1 MTTWIICCFLST
13 LLSVLFAGILIPQI
27 LLVSY
32 RRKLFDMPDER
43 KIHRGAVPRLGGI
56 AFTPVIIFCVSL
68 LLGMSILMGN
78 TEMENMMRINAQAV
92 AFGLCALLLMYLT
105 GMADDLIGVRY
116 RAKFVVQIFC
126 AILLI
131 GAGLYVSDLH
141 GVLGLH
147 SISPW
152 LGIPLTILLVV
163 FVVNA
168 INLIDGIDG
177 LASGLSSAAF
187 IIYGVAF
194 LLIGKPIFAMLSFAC
209 LGVLI
214 QFFYYN
220 VFGRADRQKKIFM
233 GDTGSLTIGLLLAFL
248 GLALLQWSPEK
259 FPTFRTNPL
268 ILAVSPLI
276 VPCFDVV
283 RVFLHRVRRHGNPF
297 LPDKTHIHH
306 KMLAIGFNQ
315 RMAMVLIVVA
325 SITFSGVNILVSR
338 YIEVNLLLILDIAL
352 WTLANLWLTRRI
364 RQREQRLGI
373 KLMSLKEK
381 PTDNDTDN
389 QPHKNNND

>member
-43 KIHRGAVPRLGGI
+43 KIHRGTVPRLGGI
-56 AFTPVIIFCVSL
+56 AFTPVILFSVSL

-78 TEMENMMRINAQAV
+78 TDMENMMRINAQAIS
-92 AFGLCALLLMYLT
+92 FGLCALLLMYLT
-105 GMADDLIGVRY
+105 GMSDDLIGVRY

-126 AILLI
+126 AVLLI
-131 GAGLYVSDLH
+131 GAGMYVNDLH
-141 GVLGLH
+141 GIIGLGH
-147 SISPW
+147 ISPW
-152 LGIPLTILLVV
+152 FGIPLTILIVV
-163 FVVNA
+163 YVVNA
-168 INLIDGIDG
+168 INLIDGLDG

-187 IIYGVAF
+187 IIYGTAF
-194 LLIGKPIFAMLSFAC
+194 LMIGKPIFAMLSFAC

-220 VFGRADRQKKIFM
+220 VFGSAERKKKIFM
-233 GDTGSLTIGLLLAFL
+233 GDTGSLTIGLLLTFL
-248 GLALLQWSPEK
+248 GLALLQWSPDK
-259 FPTFRTNPL
+259 FPTFRTNPM

-276 VPCFDVV
+276 IPCFDVV

-306 KMLAIGFNQ
+306 KMLAIGLNQ
-315 RMAMVLIVVA
+315 RLAMVLIVVA
-325 SITFSGVNILVSR
+325 SITFSIANILLSR
-338 YIEVNLLLILDIAL
+338 YIEVNLLLILDILL
-352 WTLANLWLTRRI
+352 WTLANLWLTRHI
-364 RQREQRLGI
+364 RSRERRLGV
-373 KLMSLKEK
+373 KLMDHENPTKEK
-381 PTDNDTDN
+381 DSDN
-389 QPHKNNND
+389 QPHNNND

>member
-43 KIHRGAVPRLGGI
+43 KIHRGTVPRLGGI
-56 AFTPVIIFCVSL
+56 AFTPVILFSVSL

-78 TEMENMMRINAQAV
+78 TDMENMMRINAQAIS
-92 AFGLCALLLMYLT
+92 FGLCALLLMYLT
-105 GMADDLIGVRY
+105 GMSDDLIGVRY
-116 RAKFVVQIFC
+116 RTKFVVQIFC
-126 AILLI
+126 AVLLI
-131 GAGLYVSDLH
+131 GAGMYVNDLH
-141 GVLGLH
+141 GIIGLGH
-147 SISPW
+147 ISPW
-152 LGIPLTILLVV
+152 FGIPLTILIVV
-163 FVVNA
+163 YVVNA

-187 IIYGVAF
+187 IIYGTAF
-194 LLIGKPIFAMLSFAC
+194 LMIGKPIFAMLSFAC

-220 VFGRADRQKKIFM
+220 VFGSAERKKKIFM

-248 GLALLQWSPEK
+248 GLALLQWSPDK
-259 FPTFRTNPL
+259 FPTFRTNPM

-276 VPCFDVV
+276 IPCFDVV

-306 KMLAIGFNQ
+306 KMLAIGLNQ
-315 RMAMVLIVVA
+315 RLAMVLIVVA
-325 SITFSGVNILVSR
+325 SITFSIANILLSR
-338 YIEVNLLLILDIAL
+338 YVEVNLLLILDILL
-352 WTLANLWLTRRI
+352 WTLANLWLTRHI
-364 RQREQRLGI
+364 RSRERRLGV
-373 KLMSLKEK
+373 KLMDHENPTKEK
-381 PTDNDTDN
+381 DSDN
-389 QPHKNNND
+389 QPHNNND

>member
-43 KIHRGAVPRLGGI
+43 KIHRGTVPRLGGI
-56 AFTPVIIFCVSL
+56 AFTPVILFSVSL

-78 TEMENMMRINAQAV
+78 TDMENMMRINAQAIS
-92 AFGLCALLLMYLT
+92 FGLCALLLMYLT
-105 GMADDLIGVRY
+105 GMSDDLIGVRY

-126 AILLI
+126 AVLLI
-131 GAGLYVSDLH
+131 GAGMYVNDLH
-141 GVLGLH
+141 GIIGLGH
-147 SISPW
+147 ISPW
-152 LGIPLTILLVV
+152 FGIPLTILIVV
-163 FVVNA
+163 YVVNA

-187 IIYGVAF
+187 IIYGTAF
-194 LLIGKPIFAMLSFAC
+194 LMIGKPIFAMLSFAC

-220 VFGRADRQKKIFM
+220 VFGSAERKKKIFM

-248 GLALLQWSPEK
+248 GLALLQWSPDK
-259 FPTFRTNPL
+259 FPTFRTNPM

-276 VPCFDVV
+276 IPCFDVV

-306 KMLAIGFNQ
+306 KMLAIGLNQ
-315 RMAMVLIVVA
+315 RLAMVLIVVA
-325 SITFSGVNILVSR
+325 SITFIIANILLSR
-338 YIEVNLLLILDIAL
+338 YVEVNLLLILDILL
-352 WTLANLWLTRRI
+352 WTLANLWLTRHI
-364 RQREQRLGI
+364 RSRERRLGV
-373 KLMSLKEK
+373 KLMDHENPTKEK
-381 PTDNDTDN
+381 DSDN
-389 QPHKNNND
+389 QPHNNND

>member
-43 KIHRGAVPRLGGI
+43 KIHRGTVPRLGGI
-56 AFTPVIIFCVSL
+56 AFTPVILFSVSL
-68 LLGMSILMGN
+68 LLGMSLLMGN
-78 TEMENMMRINAQAV
+78 TDMENMMRINAQAIS
-92 AFGLCALLLMYLT
+92 FGLCALLLMYLT
-105 GMADDLIGVRY
+105 GMSDDLIGVRY

-126 AILLI
+126 AVLLI
-131 GAGLYVSDLH
+131 GAGMYVNDLH
-141 GVLGLH
+141 GIIGLGH
-147 SISPW
+147 ISPW
-152 LGIPLTILLVV
+152 FGIPLTILIVV
-163 FVVNA
+163 YVVNA

-187 IIYGVAF
+187 IIYGTAF
-194 LLIGKPIFAMLSFAC
+194 LMIGKPIFAMLSFAC

-220 VFGRADRQKKIFM
+220 VFGSAERKKKIFM

-248 GLALLQWSPEK
+248 GLALLQWSPDK
-259 FPTFRTNPL
+259 FPTFRTNPM

-276 VPCFDVV
+276 IPCFDVV

-306 KMLAIGFNQ
+306 KMLAIGLNQ
-315 RMAMVLIVVA
+315 RLAMVLIVVA
-325 SITFSGVNILVSR
+325 SITFSIANILLSR
-338 YIEVNLLLILDIAL
+338 YVEVNLLLILDILL
-352 WTLANLWLTRRI
+352 WTLANLWLTRHI
-364 RQREQRLGI
+364 RSRERRLGV
-373 KLMSLKEK
+373 KLMDHENPTKEK
-381 PTDNDTDN
+381 DSDN
-389 QPHKNNND
+389 QPHNNND

>member
-32 RRKLFDMPDER
+32 LRKLFDMPDER
-43 KIHRGAVPRLGGI
+43 KIHRGTVPRLGGI
-56 AFTPVIIFCVSL
+56 AFTPVILFSVSL

-78 TEMENMMRINAQAV
+78 TDMENMMRINAQAIS
-92 AFGLCALLLMYLT
+92 FGLCALLLMYLT
-105 GMADDLIGVRY
+105 GMSDDLIGVRY
-116 RAKFVVQIFC
+116 RAKFVMQIFC
-126 AILLI
+126 AVLLI
-131 GAGLYVSDLH
+131 GAGMYVNDLH
-141 GVLGLH
+141 GIIGLGH
-147 SISPW
+147 ISPW
-152 LGIPLTILLVV
+152 FGIPLTILIVV
-163 FVVNA
+163 YVVNA

-187 IIYGVAF
+187 IIYGTAF
-194 LLIGKPIFAMLSFAC
+194 LMIGKPIFAMLSFAC

-220 VFGRADRQKKIFM
+220 VFGSAERKKKIFM

-248 GLALLQWSPEK
+248 GLALLQWSPDK
-259 FPTFRTNPL
+259 FPTFRTNPM

-276 VPCFDVV
+276 IPCFDVV

-306 KMLAIGFNQ
+306 KMLAIGLNQ
-315 RMAMVLIVVA
+315 RLAMVLIVVA
-325 SITFSGVNILVSR
+325 SITFSIANILLSR
-338 YIEVNLLLILDIAL
+338 YIEVNLLLILDILL
-352 WTLANLWLTRRI
+352 WTLANLWLTRHI
-364 RQREQRLGI
+364 RSRERRLGV
-373 KLMSLKEK
+373 KLMDHENPTKEK
-381 PTDNDTDN
+381 DSDN
-389 QPHKNNND
+389 QPHNNND

>member
-43 KIHRGAVPRLGGI
+43 KIHRGTVPRLGGI
-56 AFTPVIIFCVSL
+56 AFTPVILFSVSL

-78 TEMENMMRINAQAV
+78 TEMENMMRINAQAIS
-92 AFGLCALLLMYLT
+92 FGLCALLLMYLT
-105 GMADDLIGVRY
+105 GMSDDLIGVRY
-116 RAKFVVQIFC
+116 RAKFVIQIFC
-126 AILLI
+126 AVMLI
-131 GAGLYVSDLH
+131 GAGMYVNDLH
-141 GVLGLH
+141 GVIGLGH
-147 SISPW
+147 ISPW
-152 LGIPLTILLVV
+152 LGIPLTILIVV
-163 FVVNA
+163 YVVNA

-187 IIYGVAF
+187 IIYGTAF
-194 LLIGKPIFAMLSFAC
+194 LMIGKPIFAMISFAC

-220 VFGRADRQKKIFM
+220 VFGSAERKKKIFM

-248 GLALLQWSPEK
+248 GLALLQWSPDS
-259 FPTFRTNPL
+259 FPTFRTNPV

-276 VPCFDVV
+276 IPCFDVM

-306 KMLAIGFNQ
+306 KMLAIGLNQ
-315 RMAMVLIVVA
+315 RLAMVLIVVA
-325 SITFSGVNILVSR
+325 SITFSIANILLSR
-338 YIEVNLLLILDIAL
+338 YVEVNLLLVLDIAL

-364 RQREQRLGI
+364 RSREQRLGV
-373 KLMSLKEK
+373 KLMDHDRQTNEK
-381 PTDNDTDN
+381 DTDN
-389 QPHKNNND
+389 QPHNNND

>member
-43 KIHRGAVPRLGGI
+43 KIHRGTVPRLGGI
-56 AFTPVIIFCVSL
+56 AFTPVILFSVSL

-78 TEMENMMRINAQAV
+78 TDMENMMRINAQAIS
-92 AFGLCALLLMYLT
+92 FGLCALLLMYLT
-105 GMADDLIGVRY
+105 GMSDDLIGVRY

-126 AILLI
+126 AVLLI
-131 GAGLYVSDLH
+131 GAGMYVNDLH
-141 GVLGLH
+141 GIIGLGH
-147 SISPW
+147 ISPW
-152 LGIPLTILLVV
+152 FGIPLTILIVV
-163 FVVNA
+163 YVVNA

-187 IIYGVAF
+187 IIYGTAF
-194 LLIGKPIFAMLSFAC
+194 LMIGKPIFAMLSFAC

-220 VFGRADRQKKIFM
+220 VFGSAERKKKIFM

-248 GLALLQWSPEK
+248 GLALLQWSPDK
-259 FPTFRTNPL
+259 FPTFRTNPM

-276 VPCFDVV
+276 IPCFDVV

-306 KMLAIGFNQ
+306 KMLAIGLNQ
-315 RMAMVLIVVA
+315 RLAMVLIVVA
-325 SITFSGVNILVSR
+325 SITFSIANILLSR
-338 YIEVNLLLILDIAL
+338 YVEVNRLLILDILL
-352 WTLANLWLTRRI
+352 WTLANLWLTRHI
-364 RQREQRLGI
+364 RSRERRLGV
-373 KLMSLKEK
+373 KLMDHENPTKEK
-381 PTDNDTDN
+381 DSDN
-389 QPHKNNND
+389 QPHNNND

>member
-32 RRKLFDMPDER
+32 RCKLFDMPDER
-43 KIHRGAVPRLGGI
+43 KIHRGTVPRLGGI
-56 AFTPVIIFCVSL
+56 AFTPVILFSVSL

-78 TEMENMMRINAQAV
+78 TDMENMMRINAQAIS
-92 AFGLCALLLMYLT
+92 FGLCALLLMYLT
-105 GMADDLIGVRY
+105 GMSDDLIGVRY

-126 AILLI
+126 AVLLI
-131 GAGLYVSDLH
+131 GAGMYVNDLH
-141 GVLGLH
+141 GIIGLGH
-147 SISPW
+147 ISPW
-152 LGIPLTILLVV
+152 FGIPLTILIVV
-163 FVVNA
+163 YVVNA
-168 INLIDGIDG
+168 INLIDGING

-187 IIYGVAF
+187 IIYGTAF
-194 LLIGKPIFAMLSFAC
+194 LMIGKPIFAMLSFAC

-220 VFGRADRQKKIFM
+220 VFGSAERKKKIFM

-248 GLALLQWSPEK
+248 GLALLQWSPDK
-259 FPTFRTNPL
+259 FPTFRTNPM

-276 VPCFDVV
+276 IPCFDVV

-306 KMLAIGFNQ
+306 KMLAIGLNQ
-315 RMAMVLIVVA
+315 HLAMVLIVVA
-325 SITFSGVNILVSR
+325 SITFSIANILLSR
-338 YIEVNLLLILDIAL
+338 YVEVNLLLILDILL
-352 WTLANLWLTRRI
+352 WTLANLWLTRHI
-364 RQREQRLGI
+364 RSRERRLGV
-373 KLMSLKEK
+373 KLMDHENPTKEK
-381 PTDNDTDN
+381 DSDN
-389 QPHKNNND
+389 QPHNNND

>member
-43 KIHRGAVPRLGGI
+43 KIHRGTVPRLGGI
-56 AFTPVIIFCVSL
+56 AFTPVILFSVSL

-78 TEMENMMRINAQAV
+78 TDMENMMRINAQAIS
-92 AFGLCALLLMYLT
+92 FGLCALLLMYLT
-105 GMADDLIGVRY
+105 GMSDDLIGVRY
-116 RAKFVVQIFC
+116 RAKFVVQILC
-126 AILLI
+126 AVLLI
-131 GAGLYVSDLH
+131 GAGMYVNDLH
-141 GVLGLH
+141 GIIGLGH
-147 SISPW
+147 ISPW
-152 LGIPLTILLVV
+152 FGIPLTILIVV
-163 FVVNA
+163 YVVNA

-187 IIYGVAF
+187 IIYGTAF
-194 LLIGKPIFAMLSFAC
+194 LMIGKPIFAMLSFAC

-220 VFGRADRQKKIFM
+220 VFGSAERKKKIFM

-248 GLALLQWSPEK
+248 GLALLQWSPDK
-259 FPTFRTNPL
+259 FPTFRTNPM

-276 VPCFDVV
+276 IPCFDVV

-306 KMLAIGFNQ
+306 KMLAIGLNQ
-315 RMAMVLIVVA
+315 RLAMVLIVVA
-325 SITFSGVNILVSR
+325 SITFSIANILLSR
-338 YIEVNLLLILDIAL
+338 YVEVNLLLILDILL
-352 WTLANLWLTRRI
+352 WTLANLWLTRHI
-364 RQREQRLGI
+364 RSRERRRGV
-373 KLMSLKEK
+373 KLMDHENPTKEK
-381 PTDNDTDN
+381 DSDN
-389 QPHKNNND
+389 QPHNNND

>member
-27 LLVSY
+27 LMVSY

-43 KIHRGAVPRLGGI
+43 KIHRGTVPRLGGI
-56 AFTPVIIFCVSL
+56 AFTPVILFSVSL

-78 TEMENMMRINAQAV
+78 TDMENMMRINAQAIS
-92 AFGLCALLLMYLT
+92 FGLCALLLMYLT
-105 GMADDLIGVRY
+105 GMSDDLIGVRY

-126 AILLI
+126 AVLLI
-131 GAGLYVSDLH
+131 GAGMYVNDLH
-141 GVLGLH
+141 GIIGLGH
-147 SISPW
+147 ISPW
-152 LGIPLTILLVV
+152 FGIPLTILIVV
-163 FVVNA
+163 YVVNA

-187 IIYGVAF
+187 IIYGTAF
-194 LLIGKPIFAMLSFAC
+194 LMIGKPIFAMLSFAC

-220 VFGRADRQKKIFM
+220 VFGSAERKKKIFM

-248 GLALLQWSPEK
+248 GLALLQWSPDK
-259 FPTFRTNPL
+259 FPTFRTNPM

-276 VPCFDVV
+276 IPCFDVV

-306 KMLAIGFNQ
+306 KMLAIGLNQ
-315 RMAMVLIVVA
+315 RLAMVLIVVA
-325 SITFSGVNILVSR
+325 SITFSIANILLSR
-338 YIEVNLLLILDIAL
+338 YVEVNLLLILDILL
-352 WTLANLWLTRRI
+352 WTLANLWLTRHI
-364 RQREQRLGI
+364 RSRERRLGV
-373 KLMSLKEK
+373 KLMDHENPTKEK
-381 PTDNDTDN
+381 DSDN
-389 QPHKNNND
+389 QPHNNND

>member
-43 KIHRGAVPRLGGI
+43 KIHRGTVPRLGGI
-56 AFTPVIIFCVSL
+56 AFTPVILFSVSL

-78 TEMENMMRINAQAV
+78 TEMENMMRINAQAIS
-92 AFGLCALLLMYLT
+92 FGLCALLLMYLT
-105 GMADDLIGVRY
+105 GMSDDLIGVRY

-126 AILLI
+126 AVLLI
-131 GAGLYVSDLH
+131 GAGMYVNDLH
-141 GVLGLH
+141 GVIGLGH
-147 SISPW
+147 ISPW
-152 LGIPLTILLVV
+152 LGIPLTILIVV
-163 FVVNA
+163 YVVNA

-187 IIYGVAF
+187 IIYGIAF
-194 LLIGKPIFAMLSFAC
+194 LMIGKPIFAMISFAC

-220 VFGRADRQKKIFM
+220 VFGSAERKKKIFM

-248 GLALLQWSPEK
+248 GLALLQWSPDS
-259 FPTFRTNPL
+259 FPTFRTNPV

-276 VPCFDVV
+276 IPCFDVM

-306 KMLAIGFNQ
+306 KMLAIGLNQ
-315 RMAMVLIVVA
+315 RLAMVLIVVA
-325 SITFSGVNILVSR
+325 SITFSIANILLSR
-338 YIEVNLLLILDIAL
+338 YVEVNLLLVLDIVL

-364 RQREQRLGI
+364 RSREQRLGV
-373 KLMSLKEK
+373 KLMDHDRQTNEK
-381 PTDNDTDN
+381 DTDN
-389 QPHKNNND
+389 QPHNNND

>member
-43 KIHRGAVPRLGGI
+43 KIHRGTVPRLGGI
-56 AFTPVIIFCVSL
+56 AFTPVILFSVSL

-78 TEMENMMRINAQAV
+78 TDMENMMRINAQAIS
-92 AFGLCALLLMYLT
+92 FGLCALLLMYLT
-105 GMADDLIGVRY
+105 GMSDDLIGVRY

-126 AILLI
+126 AVLLI
-131 GAGLYVSDLH
+131 GAGMYVNDLH
-141 GVLGLH
+141 GIIGLGH
-147 SISPW
+147 ISPW
-152 LGIPLTILLVV
+152 FGIPLTILIVV
-163 FVVNA
+163 YVVNA

-187 IIYGVAF
+187 IIYGTAF
-194 LLIGKPIFAMLSFAC
+194 LMIGKPIFAMLSFAC
-209 LGVLI
+209 FGVLI

-220 VFGRADRQKKIFM
+220 VFGSAERKKKIFM

-248 GLALLQWSPEK
+248 GLALLQWSPDK
-259 FPTFRTNPL
+259 FPTFRTNPM

-276 VPCFDVV
+276 IPCFDVV
-283 RVFLHRVRRHGNPF
+283 SVFLHRVRRHGNPF

-306 KMLAIGFNQ
+306 KMLAIGLNQ
-315 RMAMVLIVVA
+315 HLAMVLIVVA
-325 SITFSGVNILVSR
+325 SITFSIANILLSR
-338 YIEVNLLLILDIAL
+338 YIEVNLLLILDILL
-352 WTLANLWLTRRI
+352 WTLANLWLTRHI
-364 RQREQRLGI
+364 RSRERRLGV
-373 KLMSLKEK
+373 KLMDHENPTKEK
-381 PTDNDTDN
+381 DSDN
-389 QPHKNNND
+389 QPHNNND

>member
-43 KIHRGAVPRLGGI
+43 KIHRGTVPRLGGI
-56 AFTPVIIFCVSL
+56 AFTPVILFSVSL

-78 TEMENMMRINAQAV
+78 TDMENMMRINAQAIS
-92 AFGLCALLLMYLT
+92 FGLCALLLMYLT
-105 GMADDLIGVRY
+105 GMSDDLIGVRY

-126 AILLI
+126 AVLLI
-131 GAGLYVSDLH
+131 GAGMYVNDLH
-141 GVLGLH
+141 GIIGLGH
-147 SISPW
+147 ISPW
-152 LGIPLTILLVV
+152 FGIPLTILIVV
-163 FVVNA
+163 YVVNA

-187 IIYGVAF
+187 IIYGTAF
-194 LLIGKPIFAMLSFAC
+194 LMIGKPIFAMLSFAC

-220 VFGRADRQKKIFM
+220 VFGSAERKKKIFM

-248 GLALLQWSPEK
+248 GLALLQWSPDK
-259 FPTFRTNPL
+259 FPTFRTNPM

-276 VPCFDVV
+276 IPCFDVV

-297 LPDKTHIHH
+297 LPDKTHLHH
-306 KMLAIGFNQ
+306 KMLAIGLNQ
-315 RMAMVLIVVA
+315 RLAMVLIVVA
-325 SITFSGVNILVSR
+325 SITFSIANILLSR
-338 YIEVNLLLILDIAL
+338 YIEVNLLLILDILL
-352 WTLANLWLTRRI
+352 WTLANLWLTRHI
-364 RQREQRLGI
+364 RSRERRLGV
-373 KLMSLKEK
+373 KLMDHENPTKEK
-381 PTDNDTDN
+381 DSDN
-389 QPHKNNND
+389 QPHNNND

>member
-43 KIHRGAVPRLGGI
+43 KIHRGTVPRLGGI
-56 AFTPVIIFCVSL
+56 AFTPVILFSVSL

-78 TEMENMMRINAQAV
+78 TDMENMMRINAQAIS
-92 AFGLCALLLMYLT
+92 FGLCALLLMYLT
-105 GMADDLIGVRY
+105 GMSDDLIGVRY
-116 RAKFVVQIFC
+116 RAKFVVQILC
-126 AILLI
+126 AVLLI
-131 GAGLYVSDLH
+131 GAGMYVNDLH
-141 GVLGLH
+141 GIIGLGH
-147 SISPW
+147 ISPW
-152 LGIPLTILLVV
+152 FGIPLTILIVV
-163 FVVNA
+163 YVVNA

-187 IIYGVAF
+187 IIYGTAF
-194 LLIGKPIFAMLSFAC
+194 LMIGKPIFAMLSFAC

-220 VFGRADRQKKIFM
+220 VFGSAERKKKIFM

-248 GLALLQWSPEK
+248 GLALLQWSPDK
-259 FPTFRTNPL
+259 FPTFRTNPM

-276 VPCFDVV
+276 IPCFDVV

-306 KMLAIGFNQ
+306 KMLAIGLNQ
-315 RMAMVLIVVA
+315 RLAMVLIVVA
-325 SITFSGVNILVSR
+325 SITFSIANILLSR
-338 YIEVNLLLILDIAL
+338 YVEVNLLLILDILL
-352 WTLANLWLTRRI
+352 WTLANLWLTRHI
-364 RQREQRLGI
+364 RSRERRLGV
-373 KLMSLKEK
+373 KLMDHENPTKEK
-381 PTDNDTDN
+381 DSDN
-389 QPHKNNND
+389 QPHNNND

>member
-43 KIHRGAVPRLGGI
+43 KIHRGTVPRLGGI
-56 AFTPVIIFCVSL
+56 AFTPVILFSVSL
-68 LLGMSILMGN
+68 LLGMSILMVN
-78 TEMENMMRINAQAV
+78 TDMENMMRINAQAIS
-92 AFGLCALLLMYLT
+92 FGLCALLLMYLT
-105 GMADDLIGVRY
+105 GMSDDLIGVRY

-126 AILLI
+126 AVLLI
-131 GAGLYVSDLH
+131 GAGMYVNDLH
-141 GVLGLH
+141 GIIGLGH
-147 SISPW
+147 ISPW
-152 LGIPLTILLVV
+152 FGIPLTILIVV
-163 FVVNA
+163 YVVNA

-187 IIYGVAF
+187 IIYGTAF
-194 LLIGKPIFAMLSFAC
+194 LMIGKPIFAMLSFAC

-220 VFGRADRQKKIFM
+220 VFGSAERKKKIFM

-248 GLALLQWSPEK
+248 GLALLQWSPDK
-259 FPTFRTNPL
+259 FPTFRTNPM

-276 VPCFDVV
+276 IPCFDVV

-306 KMLAIGFNQ
+306 KMLAIGLNQ
-315 RMAMVLIVVA
+315 RLAMVLIVVA
-325 SITFSGVNILVSR
+325 SITFSIANILLSR
-338 YIEVNLLLILDIAL
+338 YVEVNLLLILDILL
-352 WTLANLWLTRRI
+352 WTLANLWLTRHI
-364 RQREQRLGI
+364 RSRERRLGV
-373 KLMSLKEK
+373 KLMDHENPTKEK
-381 PTDNDTDN
+381 DSDN
-389 QPHKNNND
+389 QPHNNND

>member
-43 KIHRGAVPRLGGI
+43 KIHRGTVPRLGGI
-56 AFTPVIIFCVSL
+56 AFTPVILFSVSL

-78 TEMENMMRINAQAV
+78 TDMENMMRINAQAIS
-92 AFGLCALLLMYLT
+92 FGLCALLLMYLT
-105 GMADDLIGVRY
+105 GMSDDLIGVRY

-126 AILLI
+126 AVLLI
-131 GAGLYVSDLH
+131 GAGMYVNDLH
-141 GVLGLH
+141 GIIGLGH
-147 SISPW
+147 ISPW
-152 LGIPLTILLVV
+152 FGIPLTILIVV
-163 FVVNA
+163 YVVNA

-187 IIYGVAF
+187 IIYGTAF
-194 LLIGKPIFAMLSFAC
+194 LMIGKPIFAMLSFAC

-220 VFGRADRQKKIFM
+220 VFGSAERKKKIFM

-248 GLALLQWSPEK
+248 GLALLQWSPDK
-259 FPTFRTNPL
+259 FPTFRTNPM
-268 ILAVSPLI
+268 ILTVSPLI
-276 VPCFDVV
+276 IPCFDVV

-306 KMLAIGFNQ
+306 KMLAIGLNQ
-315 RMAMVLIVVA
+315 RLAMVLIVVA
-325 SITFSGVNILVSR
+325 SIIFSIANILLSR
-338 YIEVNLLLILDIAL
+338 YVEVNLLLILNILL
-352 WTLANLWLTRRI
+352 WTLANLWLTRHI
-364 RQREQRLGI
+364 RSRERRLGV
-373 KLMSLKEK
+373 KLMDHENPTKEK
-381 PTDNDTDN
+381 DSDN
-389 QPHKNNND
+389 QPHNNND

>member
-43 KIHRGAVPRLGGI
+43 KIHRGTVPRLGGI
-56 AFTPVIIFCVSL
+56 AFTPVILFSVSL

-78 TEMENMMRINAQAV
+78 TDMENMMRINAQAIS
-92 AFGLCALLLMYLT
+92 FGLCALLLMYLT
-105 GMADDLIGVRY
+105 GMSDDLIGVRY

-126 AILLI
+126 AVLLI
-131 GAGLYVSDLH
+131 GAGMYVNDLH
-141 GVLGLH
+141 GIIGLGH
-147 SISPW
+147 ISPW
-152 LGIPLTILLVV
+152 FGIPLTILIVV
-163 FVVNA
+163 YVVNA

-187 IIYGVAF
+187 IIYGTAF
-194 LLIGKPIFAMLSFAC
+194 LMIGKPIFAMLSFAC
-209 LGVLI
+209 FGVLM

-220 VFGRADRQKKIFM
+220 VFGSAERKKKIFM

-248 GLALLQWSPEK
+248 GLALLQWSPDK
-259 FPTFRTNPL
+259 FPTFRTNPM

-276 VPCFDVV
+276 IPCFDVV

-306 KMLAIGFNQ
+306 KMLAIGLNQ
-315 RMAMVLIVVA
+315 RLAMVLIVVA
-325 SITFSGVNILVSR
+325 SITFSIANILLSR
-338 YIEVNLLLILDIAL
+338 YVEVNLLLILDILL
-352 WTLANLWLTRRI
+352 WTLANLWLTRHI
-364 RQREQRLGI
+364 RSRERRLGV
-373 KLMSLKEK
+373 KLMDHENPTKEK
-381 PTDNDTDN
+381 DSDN
-389 QPHKNNND
+389 QPHNNND

>member
-43 KIHRGAVPRLGGI
+43 KIHRGTVPRLGGI
-56 AFTPVIIFCVSL
+56 AFTPVILFSVSL

-78 TEMENMMRINAQAV
+78 TDMENMMRINAQAIS
-92 AFGLCALLLMYLT
+92 FGLCALLLMYLT
-105 GMADDLIGVRY
+105 GMSDDLIGVRY
-116 RAKFVVQIFC
+116 RAKFVVQISC
-126 AILLI
+126 AVLLI
-131 GAGLYVSDLH
+131 GAGMYVNDLH
-141 GVLGLH
+141 GIIGLGH
-147 SISPW
+147 ISPW
-152 LGIPLTILLVV
+152 FGIPLTILIVV
-163 FVVNA
+163 YVVNA

-187 IIYGVAF
+187 IIYGTAF
-194 LLIGKPIFAMLSFAC
+194 LMIGKPIFAMLSFAC

-220 VFGRADRQKKIFM
+220 VFGSAERKKKIFM

-248 GLALLQWSPEK
+248 GLALLQWSPDK
-259 FPTFRTNPL
+259 FPTFRTNPM

-276 VPCFDVV
+276 IPCFDVV

-306 KMLAIGFNQ
+306 KMLAIGLNQ
-315 RMAMVLIVVA
+315 RLAMVLIVVA
-325 SITFSGVNILVSR
+325 SITFSIANILLSR
-338 YIEVNLLLILDIAL
+338 YVEVNLLLILDILL
-352 WTLANLWLTRRI
+352 WTLANLWLTRHI
-364 RQREQRLGI
+364 RSRERRLGV
-373 KLMSLKEK
+373 KLMDHENPTKEK
-381 PTDNDTDN
+381 DSDN
-389 QPHKNNND
+389 QPHNNND

>member
-43 KIHRGAVPRLGGI
+43 KIHRGTVPRLGGI
-56 AFTPVIIFCVSL
+56 AFTPVILFSVSL

-78 TEMENMMRINAQAV
+78 TDMENMMRINAQAIS
-92 AFGLCALLLMYLT
+92 FGLCALLLMYLT
-105 GMADDLIGVRY
+105 GMSDDLIGVRY

-126 AILLI
+126 AVLLI
-131 GAGLYVSDLH
+131 GAGMYVNDLH
-141 GVLGLH
+141 GIIGLGH
-147 SISPW
+147 ISPW
-152 LGIPLTILLVV
+152 FGIPLTILIVV
-163 FVVNA
+163 YVVNA

-187 IIYGVAF
+187 IIYGTAF
-194 LLIGKPIFAMLSFAC
+194 LMIGKPIFAMLSFAC

-220 VFGRADRQKKIFM
+220 VFGSAERKKKIFM

-248 GLALLQWSPEK
+248 GLALLQWSPDK
-259 FPTFRTNPL
+259 FPTFRTNPM

-276 VPCFDVV
+276 IPCFDVV

-306 KMLAIGFNQ
+306 KMLAIGLNQ
-315 RMAMVLIVVA
+315 RLAMVLIVVA
-325 SITFSGVNILVSR
+325 SITFSIANILLSR
-338 YIEVNLLLILDIAL
+338 YVEINLLLILDILL
-352 WTLANLWLTRRI
+352 WTLANLWLTRHI
-364 RQREQRLGI
+364 RSRERRLGV
-373 KLMSLKEK
+373 KLMDHENPTKEK
-381 PTDNDTDN
+381 DSDN
-389 QPHKNNND
+389 QPHNNND

>member
-43 KIHRGAVPRLGGI
+43 KIHRGTVPRLGGI
-56 AFTPVIIFCVSL
+56 AFTPVILFSVSL
-68 LLGMSILMGN
+68 LLSMSILMGN
-78 TEMENMMRINAQAV
+78 TDMENMMRINAQAIS
-92 AFGLCALLLMYLT
+92 FGLCALLLMYLT
-105 GMADDLIGVRY
+105 GMSDDLIGVRY

-126 AILLI
+126 AVLLI
-131 GAGLYVSDLH
+131 GAGMYVNDLH
-141 GVLGLH
+141 GIIGLGH
-147 SISPW
+147 ISPW
-152 LGIPLTILLVV
+152 FGIPLTILIVV
-163 FVVNA
+163 YVVNA

-187 IIYGVAF
+187 IIYGTAF
-194 LLIGKPIFAMLSFAC
+194 LMIGKPIFAMLSFAC

-220 VFGRADRQKKIFM
+220 VFGSAERKKKIFM

-248 GLALLQWSPEK
+248 GLALLQWSPDK
-259 FPTFRTNPL
+259 FPTFRTNPM

-276 VPCFDVV
+276 IPCFDVV

-306 KMLAIGFNQ
+306 KMLAIGLNQ
-315 RMAMVLIVVA
+315 RLAMVLIVVA
-325 SITFSGVNILVSR
+325 SITFSIANILLSR
-338 YIEVNLLLILDIAL
+338 YIEVNLLLILDILL
-352 WTLANLWLTRRI
+352 WTLANLWLTRHI
-364 RQREQRLGI
+364 RSRERRLGV
-373 KLMSLKEK
+373 KLMDHENPTKEK
-381 PTDNDTDN
+381 DSDN
-389 QPHKNNND
+389 QPHNNND

>member
-43 KIHRGAVPRLGGI
+43 KIHRGTVPRLGGI
-56 AFTPVIIFCVSL
+56 AFTPVILFSVSL
-68 LLGMSILMGN
+68 LLGMSIHMGN
-78 TEMENMMRINAQAV
+78 TDMENMMRINAQAIS
-92 AFGLCALLLMYLT
+92 FGLCALLLMYLT
-105 GMADDLIGVRY
+105 GMSDDLIGVRY

-126 AILLI
+126 AVLLI
-131 GAGLYVSDLH
+131 GAGMYVNDLH
-141 GVLGLH
+141 GIIGLGH
-147 SISPW
+147 ISPW
-152 LGIPLTILLVV
+152 FGIPLTILIVV
-163 FVVNA
+163 YVVNA

-187 IIYGVAF
+187 IIYGTAF
-194 LLIGKPIFAMLSFAC
+194 LMIGKPIFAMLSFAC

-220 VFGRADRQKKIFM
+220 VFGSAERKKKIFM

-248 GLALLQWSPEK
+248 GLALLQWSPDK
-259 FPTFRTNPL
+259 FPTFRTNPM

-276 VPCFDVV
+276 IPCFDVV

-306 KMLAIGFNQ
+306 KMLAIGLNQ
-315 RMAMVLIVVA
+315 RLAMVLIVVA
-325 SITFSGVNILVSR
+325 SITFSIANILLSR
-338 YIEVNLLLILDIAL
+338 YVEVNLLLILDILL
-352 WTLANLWLTRRI
+352 WTLANLWLTRHI
-364 RQREQRLGI
+364 RSRERRLGV
-373 KLMSLKEK
+373 KLMDHENPTKEK
-381 PTDNDTDN
+381 DSDN
-389 QPHKNNND
+389 QPHNNND

>member
-43 KIHRGAVPRLGGI
+43 KIHRGTVPRLGGI
-56 AFTPVIIFCVSL
+56 AFTPVILFSVSL

-78 TEMENMMRINAQAV
+78 TDMENMMRINAQAIS
-92 AFGLCALLLMYLT
+92 FGLCALLLMYLT
-105 GMADDLIGVRY
+105 GMSDDLIGVRY

-126 AILLI
+126 AVLLI
-131 GAGLYVSDLH
+131 GAGMYVNDLH
-141 GVLGLH
+141 GIIGLGH
-147 SISPW
+147 ISPW
-152 LGIPLTILLVV
+152 FGIPLTILIVV
-163 FVVNA
+163 YVVNA

-187 IIYGVAF
+187 IIYGTAF
-194 LLIGKPIFAMLSFAC
+194 LMIGKSIFAMLSFAC

-220 VFGRADRQKKIFM
+220 VFGSAERKKKIFM

-248 GLALLQWSPEK
+248 GLALLQWSPDK
-259 FPTFRTNPL
+259 FPTFRTNPM

-276 VPCFDVV
+276 IPCFDVV

-306 KMLAIGFNQ
+306 KMLAIGLNQ
-315 RMAMVLIVVA
+315 RLAMVLIVVA
-325 SITFSGVNILVSR
+325 SITFSIANILLSR
-338 YIEVNLLLILDIAL
+338 YVEVNRLLILDILL
-352 WTLANLWLTRRI
+352 WTLANLWLTRHI
-364 RQREQRLGI
+364 RSRERRLGV
-373 KLMSLKEK
+373 KLMDHENPTKEK
-381 PTDNDTDN
+381 DSDN
-389 QPHKNNND
+389 QPHNNND

>member
-43 KIHRGAVPRLGGI
+43 KIHRGTVPRLGGI
-56 AFTPVIIFCVSL
+56 AFTPVILFSVSL

-78 TEMENMMRINAQAV
+78 TDMENMMRINAQAIS
-92 AFGLCALLLMYLT
+92 FGLCALLLMYLT
-105 GMADDLIGVRY
+105 GMSDDLIGVRY

-126 AILLI
+126 AVLLI
-131 GAGLYVSDLH
+131 GAGMYVNDLH
-141 GVLGLH
+141 GIIGLGH
-147 SISPW
+147 ISPW
-152 LGIPLTILLVV
+152 FGIPLTILIVV
-163 FVVNA
+163 YVVNA

-187 IIYGVAF
+187 IIYGTAF
-194 LLIGKPIFAMLSFAC
+194 LMIGKPIFAMLSFAC
-209 LGVLI
+209 FGVLM

-220 VFGRADRQKKIFM
+220 VFGSAERKKKIFM

-248 GLALLQWSPEK
+248 GLALLQWSPDK
-259 FPTFRTNPL
+259 FPTFRTNPM

-276 VPCFDVV
+276 IPCFDVV

-306 KMLAIGFNQ
+306 KMLAIGLNQ
-315 RMAMVLIVVA
+315 HLAMVLIVVA
-325 SITFSGVNILVSR
+325 SITLSIANILLSR
-338 YIEVNLLLILDIAL
+338 YIEVNLLLILDILL
-352 WTLANLWLTRRI
+352 WTLANLWLTRHI
-364 RQREQRLGI
+364 RSRERRLGV
-373 KLMSLKEK
+373 KLMDHENPTKEK
-381 PTDNDTDN
+381 DSDN
-389 QPHKNNND
+389 QPHNNND

>member
-43 KIHRGAVPRLGGI
+43 KIHRGTVPRLGGI
-56 AFTPVIIFCVSL
+56 AFTPVILFSVSL
-68 LLGMSILMGN
+68 LLGMSILMVN
-78 TEMENMMRINAQAV
+78 TDMENMMRINAQAIS
-92 AFGLCALLLMYLT
+92 FGLCALLLMYLT
-105 GMADDLIGVRY
+105 GMSDDLIGVRY

-126 AILLI
+126 AVLLI
-131 GAGLYVSDLH
+131 GAGMYVNDLH
-141 GVLGLH
+141 GIIGLGH
-147 SISPW
+147 ISPW
-152 LGIPLTILLVV
+152 FGIPLTILIVV
-163 FVVNA
+163 YVVNA

-187 IIYGVAF
+187 IIYGTAF
-194 LLIGKPIFAMLSFAC
+194 LMIGKPIFAMLSFAC

-220 VFGRADRQKKIFM
+220 VFGSTERKKKIFM

-248 GLALLQWSPEK
+248 GLALLQWSPDK
-259 FPTFRTNPL
+259 FPTFRTNPM

-276 VPCFDVV
+276 IPCFDVV

-306 KMLAIGFNQ
+306 KMLAIGLNQ
-315 RMAMVLIVVA
+315 CLAMVLIVVA
-325 SITFSGVNILVSR
+325 SITFSIANILLSR
-338 YIEVNLLLILDIAL
+338 YVEVNLLLILDILL
-352 WTLANLWLTRRI
+352 WTLANLWLTRHI
-364 RQREQRLGI
+364 RSRERRLGV
-373 KLMSLKEK
+373 KLMDHENPTKEK
-381 PTDNDTDN
+381 DSDN
-389 QPHKNNND
+389 QPHNNND

>member
-43 KIHRGAVPRLGGI
+43 KIHRGTVPRLGGI
-56 AFTPVIIFCVSL
+56 AFTPVILFSVSL

-78 TEMENMMRINAQAV
+78 TDMENMMRINAQAIS
-92 AFGLCALLLMYLT
+92 FGLCALLLMYLT
-105 GMADDLIGVRY
+105 GMSDDLIGVRY

-126 AILLI
+126 AVLLI
-131 GAGLYVSDLH
+131 GAGMYINDLH
-141 GVLGLH
+141 GIIGLGH
-147 SISPW
+147 ISPW
-152 LGIPLTILLVV
+152 FGIPLTILIVV
-163 FVVNA
+163 YVVNA

-187 IIYGVAF
+187 IIYGTAF
-194 LLIGKPIFAMLSFAC
+194 LMIGKPIFAMLSFAC

-220 VFGRADRQKKIFM
+220 VFGSAERKKKIFM

-248 GLALLQWSPEK
+248 GLALLQWSPDK
-259 FPTFRTNPL
+259 FPTFRTNPM

-276 VPCFDVV
+276 IPCFDVV

-306 KMLAIGFNQ
+306 KMLAIGLNQ
-315 RMAMVLIVVA
+315 RLAMVLIVVA
-325 SITFSGVNILVSR
+325 SITFSIANILLSR
-338 YIEVNLLLILDIAL
+338 YVEVNLLLILDILL
-352 WTLANLWLTRRI
+352 WTLANLWLTRHI
-364 RQREQRLGI
+364 RSRERRLGV
-373 KLMSLKEK
+373 KLMDHENPTKEK
-381 PTDNDTDN
+381 DSDN
-389 QPHKNNND
+389 QPHNNND

>member
-43 KIHRGAVPRLGGI
+43 KIHSGTVPRLGGI
-56 AFTPVIIFCVSL
+56 AFTPVILFSVSL

-78 TEMENMMRINAQAV
+78 TDMENMMRINAQAIS
-92 AFGLCALLLMYLT
+92 FGLCALLLMYLT
-105 GMADDLIGVRY
+105 GMSDDLIGVRY

-126 AILLI
+126 AVLLI
-131 GAGLYVSDLH
+131 GAGMYVNDLH
-141 GVLGLH
+141 GIIGLGH
-147 SISPW
+147 ISPW
-152 LGIPLTILLVV
+152 FGIPLTILIVV
-163 FVVNA
+163 YVVNA

-187 IIYGVAF
+187 IIYGTAF
-194 LLIGKPIFAMLSFAC
+194 LMIGKPIFAMLSFAC

-220 VFGRADRQKKIFM
+220 VFGSAERKKKIFM

-248 GLALLQWSPEK
+248 GLALLQWSPDK
-259 FPTFRTNPL
+259 FPTFRTNPM

-276 VPCFDVV
+276 IPCFDVV

-306 KMLAIGFNQ
+306 KMLAIGLNQ
-315 RMAMVLIVVA
+315 RLAMVLIVVA
-325 SITFSGVNILVSR
+325 SITFSIADILLSR
-338 YIEVNLLLILDIAL
+338 YVEVNLLLILDILL
-352 WTLANLWLTRRI
+352 WTLANLWLTRHI
-364 RQREQRLGI
+364 RSRERRLGV
-373 KLMSLKEK
+373 KLMDHENPTKEK
-381 PTDNDTDN
+381 DSDN
-389 QPHKNNND
+389 QPHNNND

>member
-32 RRKLFDMPDER
+32 LRKLFDMPDER
-43 KIHRGAVPRLGGI
+43 KIHRGTVPRLGGI
-56 AFTPVIIFCVSL
+56 AFTPVILFSVSL

-78 TEMENMMRINAQAV
+78 TDMENMMRINAQAIS
-92 AFGLCALLLMYLT
+92 FGLCALLLMYLT
-105 GMADDLIGVRY
+105 GMSDDLIGVRY

-126 AILLI
+126 SVLLI
-131 GAGLYVSDLH
+131 GAGMYVNDLH
-141 GVLGLH
+141 GIIGLGH
-147 SISPW
+147 ISPW
-152 LGIPLTILLVV
+152 FGIPLTILIVV
-163 FVVNA
+163 YVVNA

-187 IIYGVAF
+187 IIYGTAF
-194 LLIGKPIFAMLSFAC
+194 LMIGKPIFAMLSFAC

-220 VFGRADRQKKIFM
+220 VFGSAERKKKIFM

-248 GLALLQWSPEK
+248 GLALLQWSPDK
-259 FPTFRTNPL
+259 FPTFRTNPM

-276 VPCFDVV
+276 IPCFDVV

-306 KMLAIGFNQ
+306 KMLAIGLNQ
-315 RMAMVLIVVA
+315 RLAMVLIVVA
-325 SITFSGVNILVSR
+325 SITFSIANILLSR
-338 YIEVNLLLILDIAL
+338 YIEVNLLLILDILL
-352 WTLANLWLTRRI
+352 WTLANLWLTRHI
-364 RQREQRLGI
+364 RSRERRLGV
-373 KLMSLKEK
+373 KLMDHENPTKEK
-381 PTDNDTDN
+381 DSDN
-389 QPHKNNND
+389 QPHNNND

>member
-13 LLSVLFAGILIPQI
+13 LLSVIFAGILIPQI

-43 KIHRGAVPRLGGI
+43 KIHCGTVPRLGGI
-56 AFTPVIIFCVSL
+56 AFTPVILFSVSL

-78 TEMENMMRINAQAV
+78 TDMENMMRINAQAIS
-92 AFGLCALLLMYLT
+92 FGLCALLLMYLT
-105 GMADDLIGVRY
+105 GMSDDLIGVRY

-126 AILLI
+126 AVLLI
-131 GAGLYVSDLH
+131 GAGMYVNDLH
-141 GVLGLH
+141 GIIGLGH
-147 SISPW
+147 ISPW
-152 LGIPLTILLVV
+152 FGIPLTILIVV
-163 FVVNA
+163 YVVNA

-187 IIYGVAF
+187 IIYGTAF
-194 LLIGKPIFAMLSFAC
+194 LMIGKPIFAMLSFAC

-220 VFGRADRQKKIFM
+220 VFGSAERKKKIFM

-248 GLALLQWSPEK
+248 GLALLQWSPDK
-259 FPTFRTNPL
+259 FPTFRTNPM

-276 VPCFDVV
+276 IPCFDVV

-306 KMLAIGFNQ
+306 KMLAIGLNQ
-315 RMAMVLIVVA
+315 RLAMVLIVVA
-325 SITFSGVNILVSR
+325 SITFSIANILLSR
-338 YIEVNLLLILDIAL
+338 YVEVNLLLILDILL
-352 WTLANLWLTRRI
+352 WTLANLWLTRHI
-364 RQREQRLGI
+364 RSHERRLGV
-373 KLMSLKEK
+373 KLMDHENPTKEK
-381 PTDNDTDN
+381 DSDN
-389 QPHKNNND
+389 QPHNNND

>member
-43 KIHRGAVPRLGGI
+43 KIHRGTVPRLGGI
-56 AFTPVIIFCVSL
+56 AFTPVILFSVSL

-78 TEMENMMRINAQAV
+78 TEMENMMRINAQAIS
-92 AFGLCALLLMYLT
+92 FGLCALLLMYLT
-105 GMADDLIGVRY
+105 GMSDDLIGVRY

-126 AILLI
+126 AVMLI
-131 GAGLYVSDLH
+131 GAGMYVNDLH
-141 GVLGLH
+141 GVIGLGH
-147 SISPW
+147 ISPW
-152 LGIPLTILLVV
+152 LGIPLTILIVV
-163 FVVNA
+163 YVVNA

-187 IIYGVAF
+187 IIYGTAF
-194 LLIGKPIFAMLSFAC
+194 LMIGKPIFAMISFAC

-220 VFGRADRQKKIFM
+220 VFGSAERKKKIFM

-248 GLALLQWSPEK
+248 GLALLQWSPDC
-259 FPTFRTNPL
+259 FPTFRTNPV

-276 VPCFDVV
+276 IPCFDVM

-306 KMLAIGFNQ
+306 KMLAIGLNQ
-315 RMAMVLIVVA
+315 RLAMVLIVVA
-325 SITFSGVNILVSR
+325 SITFSIANILLSR
-338 YIEVNLLLILDIAL
+338 YVEVNLLLVLDIVL

-364 RQREQRLGI
+364 RSREQRLGV
-373 KLMSLKEK
+373 KLMDHDRQTNEK
-381 PTDNDTDN
+381 DTDN
-389 QPHKNNND
+389 QPHNNND